1 MRRDFELMKQ
11 HNLNSVRLCHY
22 PQDRRFYEL
31 CDEYGLYVYDEAN
44 IESHGMYYDLRK
56 GGSLGNN
63 PEWLK
68 PHMDRTINMFERNKN
83 YPSVTFWSL
92 GNEAGNGYNFYQTY
106 LWVKEADKNIMAR
119 PVNYERAQW
128 EWNSDMYVPQYPD
141 ASWLEKIGRIGSDR
155 PVAPS
160 EYAHAMGNSTGSLW
174 DQWKAIYKYPNLQ
187 GGYIWDWVDQGIQ
200 VKDEN
205 GREYWAYGG
214 DFGTNM
220 PSDGNFCCN
229 GIVSPDRTPHPA
241 MSEVKYAHQNV
252 GFEAIDAATGKFR
265 VTNRFYFTNLKKYM
279 ITYTVK
285 ENNKVI
291 RTHKVSLDIEPQ
303 GSQEVNVNV
312 DGLKPKTGT
321 EYFVEFSATTVEPEI
336 LIPAGWEIAHD
347 QFRLPIDPQP
357 RTFAEGGPKLQCT
370 TEGNLLTAHSSRV
383 NFTFDKSSGLVTSY
397 KVKGTEYFNEGF
409 GIQPNFWRAPNDNDY
424 GSQEPKRLQI
434 WKESS
439 RNFKV
444 VDATLTM
451 DGEDAVLKASYLLA
465 AGNLYIATYRIHPS
479 GVVKADYTFTST
491 EMAAAETEV
500 SEATRLATFTPG
512 NEALRKESSK
522 LVVPRIGVR
531 FRLPANM
538 NQVTY
543 FGRGPEENYIDRNNG
558 TLVGLYKNT
567 ADAMYFPYV
576 RPQENGH
583 HTDTRWLTL
592 SRKGGKGLTIY
603 ADKTIGFNA
612 LRNSVEDFDGEE
624 ATHRDY
630 QWQNRNEEERKHD
643 VATARNIKPRQ
654 THINDITP
662 RNFVEVCIDMKQMGV
677 GGYDSWGAIPDPQYL
692 IPANQEYKWGFTIV
706 PQ

>member
-1 MRRDFELMKQ
+1 
-11 HNLNSVRLCHY
+11 
-22 PQDRRFYEL
+22 
-31 CDEYGLYVYDEAN
+31 
-44 IESHGMYYDLRK
+44 
-56 GGSLGNN
+56 
-63 PEWLK
+63 
-68 PHMDRTINMFERNKN
+68 
-83 YPSVTFWSL
+83 
-92 GNEAGNGYNFYQTY
+92 
-106 LWVKEADKNIMAR
+106 
-119 PVNYERAQW
+119 
-128 EWNSDMYVPQYPD
+128 
-141 ASWLEKIGRIGSDR
+141 
-155 PVAPS
+155 
-160 EYAHAMGNSTGSLW
+160 MGNSTGSLW

-612 LRNSVEDFDGEE
+612 LRNSIEDFDGEE

>member
-1 MRRDFELMKQ
+1 M
-11 HNLNSVRLCHY
+11 
-22 PQDRRFYEL
+22 
-31 CDEYGLYVYDEAN
+31 
-44 IESHGMYYDLRK
+44 
-56 GGSLGNN
+56 
-63 PEWLK
+63 
-68 PHMDRTINMFERNKN
+68 
-83 YPSVTFWSL
+83 
-92 GNEAGNGYNFYQTY
+92 
-106 LWVKEADKNIMAR
+106 
-119 PVNYERAQW
+119 
-128 EWNSDMYVPQYPD
+128 
-141 ASWLEKIGRIGSDR
+141 
-155 PVAPS
+155 
-160 EYAHAMGNSTGSLW
+160 
-174 DQWKAIYKYPNLQ
+174 
-187 GGYIWDWVDQGIQ
+187 
-200 VKDEN
+200 
-205 GREYWAYGG
+205 
-214 DFGTNM
+214 
-220 PSDGNFCCN
+220 
-229 GIVSPDRTPHPA
+229 
-241 MSEVKYAHQNV
+241 KYAHQNV

-612 LRNSVEDFDGEE
+612 LRNSIEDFDGEE

>member
-1 MRRDFELMKQ
+1 MCIRD
-11 HNLNSVRLCHY
+11 S
-22 PQDRRFYEL
+22 
-31 CDEYGLYVYDEAN
+31 
-44 IESHGMYYDLRK
+44 
-56 GGSLGNN
+56 
-63 PEWLK
+63 
-68 PHMDRTINMFERNKN
+68 NKN
-83 YPSVTFWSL
+83 YPCLTFWSL

-106 LWVKEADKNIMAR
+106 LWLKQADKDVMNR

-229 GIVSPDRTPHPA
+229 GIVSADRTPHPA

-291 RTHKVSLDIEPQ
+291 RTHKISLDIEPQ

-612 LRNSVEDFDGEE
+612 LRNSIEDFDGEE